1 MAETGQKWS
10 LIESATK
17 VRLPIGKRT
26 IEPTAAAHNYLV
38 AGCVGF
44 ELSRRKRLVSADFVA
59 F

>member
-26 IEPTAAAHNYLV
+26 IEPTAAAHCDHSVGY
-38 AGCVGF
+38 VGF
-44 ELSRRKRLVSADFVA
+44 LIPKGKKLARSDFVA
-59 F
+59 C